1 VRARI
6 TILIVCLVT
15 ALAFATAASAQTP
28 SQNAYGGVQGQVSGG
43 SPPSNTTVTAND
55 AGGSLPFTGL
65 QVGLVLAGGLTLL
78 GAGLVVR
85 RASAGPR

>member
-43 SPPSNTTVTAND
+43 SPPSNTTVTAGD
-55 AGGSLPFTGL
+55 GSLPFTGL
-65 QVGLVLAGGLTLL
+65 QVGLVLVGGLTLL
-78 GAGLVVR
+78 GAGLAVR